1 MLVTHHDYFALLEFI
16 NFVSKTMAVIDKGII
31 SWNSAELEVSYQSL
45 LGNKKILLT
54 HLTLMAILWWNKI

>member
-1 MLVTHHDYFALLEFI
+1 MLVTHHDYLALLEFI
-16 NFVSKTMAVIDKGII
+16 IFVSKTMAAIDKGII
-31 SWNSAELEVSYQSL
+31 SQNSAELEVSYQSL